1 MSPNGGPQS
10 ATCAAT
16 ATTRLHRCPSPHENH
31 PVRALV
37 RLLAVISLL
46 AAPAAAAADR
56 TPLESQFDAALHDGR
71 TSTGA
76 PAATGAIMRC
86 GRLLWSGAD
95 GVLDTSSGRPATTT
109 ARFAIASSTKPFT
122 ATLILG
128 LVERRKLS
136 LKTHLSRFYPH
147 LPKATK
153 ITIRMLL
160 DHTSGLNDYFDDA
173 RINDVIA
180 KHPDHHWKRSELLK
194 AIKRTVFKPGTKFS
208 YSNSNYVV
216 LGGILEKV
224 THRSVEHLFRAR
236 IGNPL
241 GLSSST
247 FTYRPGQSDLFA
259 HPYLRSGSGL
269 QDQFAPGIGV
279 PSDFWGPVW
288 TDGGLASTSEDLA
301 RFGDG
306 LFEGRLLKPKTLK
319 AMTHLGR
326 FGDGLGLFSLTYA
339 GHEWLGHNG
348 RYAGYETE
356 IWNDA
361 TRRVTIA
368 VSTDLNR
375 SSLLTWQRLVD
386 AYDQNQTSGPAC
398 AVGG

>member
-1 MSPNGGPQS
+1 
-10 ATCAAT
+10 
-16 ATTRLHRCPSPHENH
+16 
-31 PVRALV
+31 
-37 RLLAVISLL
+37 
-46 AAPAAAAADR
+46 
-56 TPLESQFDAALHDGR
+56 
-71 TSTGA
+71 
-76 PAATGAIMRC
+76 
-86 GRLLWSGAD
+86 
-95 GVLDTSSGRPATTT
+95 VLDTSSGRPATTA

-122 ATLILG
+122 ATLALG

-147 LPKATK
+147 LPKARK

-160 DHTSGLNDYFDDA
+160 DHTSGLNDYFDA
-173 RINDVIA
+173 AHINDVIA

-194 AIKRTVFKPGTKFS
+194 AIKRTLFKPGTNYS

-224 THRSVEHLFRAR
+224 THWTIEHLFRAR
-236 IGNPL
+236 IANPL

-247 FTYRPGQSDLFA
+247 FAYHPEQSDLFA
-259 HPYLRSGSGL
+259 HPYLRSGSAL
-269 QDQFAPGIGV
+269 QDQFAPGIGI

-288 TDGGLASTSEDLA
+288 TDGGLASTSEDMA

-319 AMTHLGR
+319 TMTRLDR
-326 FGDGLGLFSLTYA
+326 FHGGLGLMSLNFA
-339 GHEWLGHNG
+339 GHKWLGHNG

-361 TRRVTIA
+361 ARRVTIA
-368 VSTDLNR
+368 VSTDVNR
-375 SSLLTWQRLVD
+375 SSFVTWQRLVA
-386 AYDQNQTSGPAC
+386 AYDQNQTSGSAC
-398 AVGG
+398 